1 MVPFELY
8 LAFIGATLLLCVIP
22 GPVVTYLVAVGI
34 RQGWRDA
41 LIGLSGCSTAI
52 AIHMVLVVAGLDTLL
67 LVLGPWTGILQ
78 LIGAAYI
85 VWLGI
90 SAWRTPIIAEGADTP
105 ETPRLKPAVLY
116 RRGLLVSIT
125 NPKTLIFYAAFFP
138 QFIAPDRPTLPQLVM
153 LAFTFIT
160 LSALSDGTYAIASGH
175 LAPYLKSPR
184 AQLIRNRVTGIVFAV
199 TGLTLAFTRS

>member
-1 MVPFELY
+1 MVPSELY

-41 LIGLSGCSTAI
+41 LIGLAGCSTAI
-52 AIHMVLVVAGLDTLL
+52 TIHMVLVVAGLDTLL
-67 LVLGPWTGILQ
+67 VALGPWTEFLKFV
-78 LIGAAYI
+78 GAAYI

-90 SAWRTPIIAEGADTP
+90 SAWLAPIVSEGADTVS
-105 ETPRLKPAVLY
+105 TAHLKPAVLY

-138 QFIAPDRPTLPQLVM
+138 QFVASDRPALPQLVM
-153 LAFTFIT
+153 LALTFIT
-160 LSALSDGTYAIASGH
+160 ISALSDGTYAIASGH

-184 AQLIRNRVTGIVFAV
+184 AQIIRNRVTAIVFAI
-199 TGLTLAFTRS
+199 TGLTLALART

>member
-1 MVPFELY
+1 MVPSELY

-41 LIGLSGCSTAI
+41 LIGLAGCSTAI
-52 AIHMVLVVAGLDTLL
+52 TIHMVLVVASLDTLL
-67 LVLGPWTGILQ
+67 VALGPWTGILQ

-90 SAWRTPIIAEGADTP
+90 SAWRTPITSEGGDTAQ
-105 ETPRLKPAVLY
+105 TPRLKPAVVY

-138 QFIAPDRPTLPQLVM
+138 QFIAPDRPALPQLLV
-153 LAFTFIT
+153 LALTFIT
-160 LSALSDGTYAIASGH
+160 ISALSDGTYAIASGH

-184 AQLIRNRVTGIVFAV
+184 AQLIRNRITGIVFAL
-199 TGLTLAFTRS
+199 TGLTLALTRS